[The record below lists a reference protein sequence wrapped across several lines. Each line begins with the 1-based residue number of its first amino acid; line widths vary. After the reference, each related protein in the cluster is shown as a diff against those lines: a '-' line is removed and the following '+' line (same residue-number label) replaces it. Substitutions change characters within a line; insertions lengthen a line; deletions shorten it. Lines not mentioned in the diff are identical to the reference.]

1 MNGWS
6 KLKNFTKARV
16 GLGHA
21 GASLPTSHHLE
32 ILKAQAQARDAL
44 WRPWE
49 YQNLLDYLETRG
61 MMGLSLTTC
70 VADRRTYL
78 SRPDWGRRLSEK
90 SEELLAAAFSSTP
103 RLWDPRVVFCVSDGL
118 SAEAISQHFKGFLEV
133 FLPRLVQEKFYLG
146 QSFPFV
152 LLPFSR
158 VACAD
163 HVGEI
168 LGSELS
174 VMFVGER
181 PGLSAHDSMGIYLTY
196 NPRRGTL
203 DGQRNCISN
212 VRPPDGLTYELAA
225 AQLLYL
231 MRESLG
237 RRLSGVDL
245 KMESDALLGDGE
257 VKSSMSVLNQTHL
270 EAKGGPR

>member
-49 YQNLLDYLETRG
+49 HQLLLDYLKARG
-61 MMGLSLTTC
+61 MMGIPLTTC
-70 VADRRTYL
+70 VSDRRTYL
-78 SRPDWGRRLSEK
+78 ARPDWGRRLSEK
-90 SEELLAAAFSSTP
+90 SEELLASALRSTP

-118 SAEAISQHFKGFLEV
+118 SAEAIIQHLAGFLEV
-133 FLPRLVQEKFYLG
+133 FLPRLVQESFFHG

-174 VMFVGER
+174 VIFVGER

-196 NPRRGTL
+196 KPRRGTL

-231 MRESLG
+231 MRESLA

-245 KMESDALLGDGE
+245 KMESDALLGGEE
-257 VKSSMSVLNQTHL
+257 VKRSMDGSNQRSL
-270 EAKGGPR
+270 EAKGGQ